1 MTSVSSAAA
10 SYVPSEEGSL
20 FSTAV
25 SSHPSDRDFLD
36 DESLASHNTS
46 DEDVID
52 LLSEDDTD
60 ETIIDDSDD
69 DDTFAIL
76 DVKPGPANRV
86 KSDID
91 DFKPDIPDI
100 KPHTTTADPVPP
112 PQPRAPRRQTPRGP
126 LLTEAE
132 QSQIVAL
139 RDANWTA
146 SRIAE
151 RLGRTTSTIS
161 GFLYRRRH
169 KMNALLSTLPG
180 SRGAQPSPVK
190 RRRAAEE
197 GGTATAAGIP
207 DHAVRRRRVPQF
219 RFANEDECDTKSGGV
234 KKEERA

>member
-10 SYVPSEEGSL
+10 SFVPSKEGSL

-36 DESLASHNTS
+36 DESLDSYDTS

-52 LLSEDDTD
+52 LLSDDDTD

-76 DVKPGPANRV
+76 DVKPGPVNHV
-86 KSDID
+86 KPDID
-91 DFKPDIPDI
+91 DFKPNLADI
-100 KPHTTTADPVPP
+100 KPHTTDPVTPP
-112 PQPRAPRRQTPRGP
+112 TRAPRRQTPRGP

-132 QSQIVAL
+132 KSQIVAL

-169 KMNALLSTLPG
+169 KMNAFLSTLPG
-180 SRGAQPSPVK
+180 SRNAQPSPVK
-190 RRRAAEE
+190 RRRVAEE
-197 GGTATAAGIP
+197 GGATVAGIP

-219 RFANEDECDTKSGGV
+219 RFANEDECDIKPGFV